1 MFKKGLL
8 RVSIFLI
15 ATLICLYGFRNT
27 IIYKVAVPYLAD
39 VNIELSCIDWS
50 LTGLSSIRVN
60 KACIEHSAA
69 SIELVDADINLSNI
83 VLSELNIALKPTKK
97 TNAEPPQLKPLNLV
111 LPDERPLLNVKRI
124 SLSGSPLI
132 KPLSMSISESNLNQF
147 EINGDLIGQVR
158 IFKNKLRLNQISLA
172 SNGVQSF
179 KPKQVKLL
187 EGSMN
192 VEFDGQQLKFNGEI
206 EVQAEHHLPECSVS
220 ADILGGVSGEIDL
233 LDQAAVADLS
243 RLTNTLK
250 ALACI
255 ESLQAHLP
263 QGVLAAELIAEQ
275 VTLQLPSVLSVRDNV
290 FLTDRVTL
298 SNGELTQIQLDNVA
312 AELLTQD
319 FKSQFSLKHQSALI
333 GALQLDGPI
342 EVSGGQLDSQIS
354 INLTQPNVPA
364 FLIDNSPI
372 NQANIKFDSKLD
384 VKGRL
389 GSDMS
394 FKASNQLELQKA
406 EFIDGQGQALKLPKL
421 TLNLDVEGD
430 LSEHINA
437 IVDGELSLLSFN
449 HPFVQGRDLKVNW
462 QSKLINDAIHL
473 DADWQLKGIKQADNQ
488 IQGIQQ
494 SVNLEG
500 NMQDFMNTSVVA
512 VTTHLNAIATPKLLV
527 EDMSITSQV
536 NFSEGIRFEHDID
549 VLDMNLSL
557 RHELTD
563 KAQPFQLVMIEQD
576 LTGLQ
581 PVLEQ
586 IAPKLK
592 IETGSTSV
600 VASGDLVS
608 QNVDFDVQFGASA
621 LFDMHYIRNASG
633 QITGQVNSGVINIPK
648 TTVTID
654 EFRSGAVL
662 TNITAEL
669 QAQANKTWLSSITAE
684 AFDGLLTANKVQLTQ
699 APQRIEAKAENL
711 DLAILAKAGREAGVT
726 LTGRVSGEL
735 PIEVRDGKVS
745 ITEGKLYSLGMG
757 MLSVSENSSVN
768 ALKAQQ
774 PQLETVIGL
783 LDNLDID
790 TLHSDVAL
798 TEDGWLSL
806 GVNIVGE
813 NKSQK
818 QPVNFNYRHEEN
830 VFPLLR
836 TMRLNDEITKK
847 VEQALENRGRK

>member
-8 RVSIFLI
+8 WVSVLLFT
-15 ATLICLYGFRNT
+15 ALICLYGFRNT
-27 IIYKVAVPYLAD
+27 LVAKVASPYLVDA
-39 VNIELSCIDWS
+39 NLELTCIDWS
-50 LTGLSSIRVN
+50 LTGLRSIRVERV
-60 KACIEHSAA
+60 CIEHSAA
-69 SIELVDADINLSNI
+69 SIELIKADINPSNI
-83 VLSELNIALKPTKK
+83 VLAKLNIALKPAKETS
-97 TNAEPPQLKPLNLV
+97 AETPQFKPLNLV
-111 LPDERPLLNVKRI
+111 LPDERPLLNVKKI
-124 SLSGSPLI
+124 SLSGAPLI
-132 KPLSMSISESNLNQF
+132 EPVSMSLNEPSLNRF
-147 EINGDLIGQVR
+147 KINGDLIGQVN
-158 IFKNKLRLNQISLA
+158 ISKNKLTLNQVSLA
-172 SNGVQSF
+172 SNAIQAY
-179 KPKQVKLL
+179 KPEQVKLL

-192 VEFDGQQLKFNGEI
+192 AAFDGQQLKFDGDI
-206 EVQAEHHLPECSVS
+206 EVLAEHHLPECAVS
-220 ADILGGVSGEIDL
+220 ANSFGNISGEVDL
-233 LDQAAVADLS
+233 LNRAAVADLS
-243 RLTNTLK
+243 QLTNTVK

-255 ESLQAHLP
+255 EVLQTHLP
-263 QGVLAAELIAEQ
+263 QGIQAADLMAEQ

-290 FLTDRVTL
+290 LSTDQVIL
-298 SNGELTQIQLDNVA
+298 SNGALTQIQLDNVE
-312 AELLTQD
+312 AELLTLD
-319 FKSQFSLKHQSALI
+319 FTSQFSLKHQTALI
-333 GALQLDGPI
+333 GTLQLDGPI
-342 EVSGGQLDSQIS
+342 GISGEAFQSQIS
-354 INLTQPNVPA
+354 VNLIQPNTPA
-364 FLIDNSPI
+364 FFIDNSPI
-372 NQANIKFDSKLD
+372 EQANIKFDSRLD
-384 VKGRL
+384 VKGRF
-389 GSDMS
+389 GGGIS
-394 FKASNQLELQKA
+394 FKASNQLELLKV
-406 EFIDGQGQALKLPKL
+406 EFIDVQGQAFKLPKL

-437 IVDGELSLLSFN
+437 IADGELSLVSFN
-449 HPFVQGRDLKVNW
+449 HPLVQGRDLKAKW
-462 QSKLINDAIHL
+462 QSRLIDDAIQF

-488 IQGIQQ
+488 VQGIQQ
-494 SVNLEG
+494 SLNLKG
-500 NMQDFMNTSVVA
+500 SIQDFMNTSVLA
-512 VTTHLNAIATPKLLV
+512 VTTHLDVIATPELLV
-527 EDMSITSQV
+527 EDMNITSQV
-536 NFSEGIRFEHDID
+536 NFSESIRFEHDID
-549 VLDMNLSL
+549 VFDMNLSF
-557 RHELTD
+557 RHELTN

-684 AFDGLLTANKVQLTQ
+684 AFDGLLTANKVRLTQ

-745 ITEGKLYSLGMG
+745 ITEGKLYNLGMG
-757 MLSVSENSSVN
+757 MLSVSENASVN

-774 PQLETVIGL
+774 PQLKTVIGL

-798 TEDGWLSL
+798 TEDGWLTL
-806 GVNIVGE
+806 GVNIKGE
-813 NKSQK
+813 NKSQA
-818 QPVNFNYRHEEN
+818 QPVNFNYTHHEN
-830 VFPLLR
+830 IYTLFKAL
-836 TMRLNDEITKK
+836 RLNDEISQQ
-847 VEQALENRGRK
+847 VEKALTQ

>member
-1 MFKKGLL
+1 M
-8 RVSIFLI
+8 
-15 ATLICLYGFRNT
+15 
-27 IIYKVAVPYLAD
+27 
-39 VNIELSCIDWS
+39 
-50 LTGLSSIRVN
+50 
-60 KACIEHSAA
+60 
-69 SIELVDADINLSNI
+69 
-83 VLSELNIALKPTKK
+83 NIALKPAKK
-97 TNAEPPQLKPLNLV
+97 TNASAPKFKPLNLL
-111 LPDERPLLNVKRI
+111 LPDERPLLNVKRL

-132 KPLSMSISESNLNQF
+132 KPLSISLSEPNLNQF
-147 EINGDLIGQVR
+147 EINGDIIGQVS

-172 SNGVQSF
+172 SNGVQPF

-206 EVQAEHHLPECSVS
+206 EVQAEHHLSECTVS
-220 ADILGGVSGEIDL
+220 ADILGDVSGEIDL
-233 LDQAAVADLS
+233 LNQAAVADLS
-243 RLTNTLK
+243 GLTNILQ
-250 ALACI
+250 ALRCI
-255 ESLQAHLP
+255 ESLQAYLP
-263 QGVLAAELIAEQ
+263 QGVQAAELMAEQ
-275 VTLQLPSVLSVRDNV
+275 VTLQLPSMLSVRDNV
-290 FLTDRVTL
+290 FLTARVTF
-298 SNGELTQIQLDNVA
+298 SNGELTQIQVENVA

-342 EVSGGQLDSQIS
+342 EVSSGQLDSQIS

-421 TLNLDVEGD
+421 TLNLGVEGD

-462 QSKLINDAIHL
+462 QSKLINDVIHL

-500 NMQDFMNTSVVA
+500 NMEDFMNTSVVV
-512 VTTHLNAIATPKLLV
+512 VTTHLNAIATPELLV
-527 EDMSITSQV
+527 EDISITSQV

-549 VLDMNLSL
+549 VLDMNLTL

-563 KAQPFQLVMIEQD
+563 KAQPFELVIIEQD

-586 IAPKLK
+586 MAPRLK
-592 IETGSTSV
+592 IETGSTSF

-608 QNVDFDVQFGASA
+608 QDIDFDLQFDASA
-621 LFDMHYIRNASG
+621 LFDTHYMSNASG
-633 QITGQVNSGVINIPK
+633 KITGQLSSGVINIPK

-662 TNITAEL
+662 TNITADL
-669 QAQANKTWLSSITAE
+669 QAQDNQAWLSAITAE
-684 AFDGLLTANKVQLTQ
+684 AFDGLLTADKVRLSQ

-711 DLAILAKAGREAGVT
+711 DLAILAKAGREAGVE

-735 PIEVRDGKVS
+735 PIDVRDGKVS
-745 ITEGKLYSLGMG
+745 ISEGRLYNLGNG
-757 MLSVSENSSVN
+757 MLSVSENASVN

-774 PQLETVIGL
+774 PQLKTVIGL

-790 TLHSDVAL
+790 TLNSEVSL
-798 TEDGWLSL
+798 TEDGWLTL
-806 GVNIVGE
+806 GVNIKGE
-813 NKSQK
+813 NKSQA
-818 QPVNFNYRHEEN
+818 QPVNFNYTHHEN
-830 VFPLLR
+830 IYTLFKAL
-836 TMRLNDEITKK
+836 RLNDEISQQ
-847 VEQALENRGRK
+847 VEKALTQ